1 MRLLALIF
9 SVFIFTGFTAY
20 GGEKGK
26 VLAYLDG
33 KPITYSDLEAYVE
46 LLPGQKYKRML
57 ATNQGLKKLLGYYID
72 RQIILE
78 EAKKSVSSRE
88 GSFNAHVGMD
98 KDAAYIIAYLS
109 KEIGSKITI
118 SKEEV
123 KRLAKQKHISENR
136 AYAELLSQKRREAY
150 ETLIKNLKAKHK
162 VKILVK

>member
-1 MRLLALIF
+1 MRFLTLIF
-9 SVFIFTGFTAY
+9 LVFVFVGSTVY
-20 GGEKGK
+20 GEEKDR

-33 KPITYSDLEAYVE
+33 KPITYSDLKSYVE
-46 LLPGQKYKRML
+46 LLPGEKYKKML
-57 ATNQGLKKLLGYYID
+57 TTNQGLKKLLGYYID

-109 KEIGSKITI
+109 KEISGKITI

-123 KRLAKQKHISENR
+123 KQLAEQKHISENR
-136 AYAELLSQKRREAY
+136 AYAELLSQKRRQAY
-150 ETLIKNLKAKHK
+150 ETLIEKLRAKHRIK
-162 VKILVK
+162 VLVK